1 MKRLDDGFP
10 VDSKYYY
17 LKVKGDLN
25 KVRESRSSKGSQ
37 DYMDC
42 NFATLMGTMLATVY
56 CLLQHFRKREGKA
69 SMTSITEEMAHPFD
83 HIECQH
89 LEGHVHQGRPTFET
103 SLLS

>member
-1 MKRLDDGFP
+1 MMTGFP

-42 NFATLMGTMLATVY
+42 NFATLMGTILLVSVLPTATFSQERRQSLNDLHY
-56 CLLQHFRKREGKA
+56 GGNG
-69 SMTSITEEMAHPFD
+69 TSI
-83 HIECQH
+83 
-89 LEGHVHQGRPTFET
+89 
-103 SLLS
+103 

>member
-42 NFATLMGTMLATVY
+42 NFATLMGTMLAY
-56 CLLQHFRKREGKA
+56 CNIFAREKA
-69 SMTSITEEMAHPFD
+69 KP
-83 HIECQH
+83 Q
-89 LEGHVHQGRPTFET
+89 
-103 SLLS
+103 